1 MPSLFGLAK
10 IGRDVTVR
18 HTANGEPV
26 ANVPLAFNY
35 GKKGADGRKPTQ
47 WVDATLWGA
56 RAESTAPYLL
66 KGTSVSVTV
75 DDVHIETYKANDG
88 TTGTKLVGRIGSM
101 EFAGSPKQSQA
112 DPAAAAPAAQPK
124 PTPAAASLADMAD
137 DVPF

>member
-10 IGRDVTVR
+10 IGRDVIVR

-75 DDVHIETYKANDG
+75 DDVHIETYKTNDG
-88 TTGTKLVGRIGSM
+88 TTGTKLVGRIGTM
-101 EFAGSPKQSQA
+101 EFAGAPKQAQPEA
-112 DPAAAAPAAQPK
+112 TAAPAPQPK
-124 PTPAAASLADMAD
+124 TAPAAASLADMAD